1 MGYEIIVSQS
11 ESATSASRLSSQ
23 RGNHHMA
30 WTITIAIITA
40 FAGYVFGEQSAY
52 RSLRYGSEN
61 AFASVRYWFESWFPN
76 THYRLEQ
83 WQNKRRR

>member
-1 MGYEIIVSQS
+1 
-11 ESATSASRLSSQ
+11 
-23 RGNHHMA
+23 MA
-30 WTITIAIITA
+30 WTIAIAIITA
-40 FAGYVFGEQSAY
+40 LAGYVFGEQSAY